1 MDDDEIRAMLRPL
14 SRSHP
19 SGGRVV
25 EGAALLAAGGDY
37 EAVMAWI
44 VAHRGTPE
52 AASAVAPRRGL
63 HARRTEATGGMFGS
77 APVRFV
83 LPPGALV

>member
-1 MDDDEIRAMLRPL
+1 MDDDQIRAVLGTL
-14 SRSHP
+14 SRPHP

-25 EGAALLAAGGDY
+25 EVAALLAAGGDY
-37 EAVMAWI
+37 EAVIAWI
-44 VAHRGTPE
+44 VAHAGTPE
-52 AASAVAPRRGL
+52 AAAAAPRRGL
-63 HARRTEATGGMFGS
+63 HGPRDDAAGRAGS